1 MSEFINNGS
10 TPLMK
15 QFFEIKHQY
24 PEALLMF
31 QVGDFYEL
39 FFDDAKTAAT
49 FLGITLTARGKNNGD
64 EIPLCGVPVH
74 ALDYYVAKL
83 VKGGFRI
90 AICDQL
96 EESKPGK
103 VVRRGVTRVLTPGTL
118 TDAQLLETKSASYL
132 LSCMPLDEQWGLL
145 FGELMTAQLFATVIS
160 AEQYHVLESELSRFF
175 PDEVILPQHNK
186 IKPLAA
192 HIARLGYCT
201 TLHLS
206 SEQEKKESQ
215 SWIEQQFR
223 SEQVQSINENQSMVE
238 AFSLF
243 YSYLK
248 RNQEQAIDQF
258 KQLHLYKPDDFLQL
272 DRSTAR
278 HLELVK
284 NNQDGTIKNTLFE
297 VMDGAVTGMGSRMIK
312 KWITRPLVKKDA
324 IIQRQEFVQVLLNDN
339 LLRNLF
345 REQLMEIGDIE
356 RVVGRIALSRGMLN
370 DYLSLANAL
379 HLLPSLQ
386 QQLIKIGQL
395 PLARMLVSSIG
406 NYDSITQ
413 LLLSAL
419 NDDASKDWIIKRDF
433 DQQLDY
439 IRGLAE
445 QSNERILALER
456 AEQEKTGIGSLKI
469 RYNQVHGYYIEV
481 TKANSAAVPEY
492 YIRHQTLVGKERFTI
507 PSLKELENEIVAA
520 RAQIESI
527 ENEVFARIKN
537 EVASFVS
544 SLRKTAQALAHLDAL
559 VGFALIAYEN
569 NFSKPEFHDTYDI
582 IIREGRHPIV
592 ARLSEHRFIANDTL
606 LTYEQRLW
614 IITGPNMG
622 GKSTFLRQVALLCI
636 MAQCGSFIPA
646 QSARLPLLDRI
657 FTRIGASD
665 NVAEGKSTFLV
676 EMEETA
682 LICKYATAKSLVILD
697 EVGRGT
703 STFDGLAIAQA
714 VVEYLFSVTG
724 ARCLFA
730 THYHELTHLTE
741 MFSGIVNYHAAN
753 KRVGERMLLLYK
765 MIPGIADGSFGVE
778 VARLAQLP
786 DSIIKRSSEL
796 IAQLKTGSFEKSETK
811 NSEHLLQLMHENQ
824 NLRFQIRQLQQDK
837 LIDRSLDLVI
847 DQINF
852 DELSPKQAFDLL
864 WKLKEHRVQKLNDPE
879 QPVV

>member
-1 MSEFINNGS
+1 
-10 TPLMK
+10 
-15 QFFEIKHQY
+15 
-24 PEALLMF
+24 
-31 QVGDFYEL
+31 
-39 FFDDAKTAAT
+39 
-49 FLGITLTARGKNNGD
+49 
-64 EIPLCGVPVH
+64 
-74 ALDYYVAKL
+74 
-83 VKGGFRI
+83 
-90 AICDQL
+90 
-96 EESKPGK
+96 
-103 VVRRGVTRVLTPGTL
+103 
-118 TDAQLLETKSASYL
+118 
-132 LSCMPLDEQWGLL
+132 
-145 FGELMTAQLFATVIS
+145 MTAQLFATVIT
-160 AEQYHVLESELSRFF
+160 AQQYHVLESELSRFF
-175 PDEVILPQHNK
+175 PDEVILPQQSK
-186 IKPLAA
+186 IKPIAS

-206 SEQEKKESQ
+206 NDQEKEESQ
-215 SWIEQQFR
+215 SWIAQQFR
-223 SEQVQSINENQSMVE
+223 PDQVQSVHENPAIAD

-272 DRSTAR
+272 DRSTSR

-284 NNQDGTIKNTLFE
+284 NNQDGSIKNTLFE
-297 VMDGAVTGMGSRMIK
+297 VMDGAITGMGSRMIK
-312 KWITRPLVKKDA
+312 KWIVRPLVKKEP
-324 IIQRQEFVQVLLNDN
+324 IVHRQEFVEALLGDSSA
-339 LLRNLF
+339 RNLF

-379 HLLPSLQ
+379 HLLPRLQ
-386 QQLIKIGQL
+386 QQLIKLGQL
-395 PLARMLVSSIG
+395 SLTRILTSAIG
-406 NYDSITQ
+406 SYDSIAQ
-413 LLLSAL
+413 LLSSAL
-419 NDDASKDWIIKRDF
+419 NDDVSKDWIIKREF

-439 IRGLAE
+439 IRDLVE
-445 QSNERILALER
+445 QSNERILELER
-456 AEQEKTGIGSLKI
+456 VEQTKTGIGSLKI
-469 RYNQVHGYYIEV
+469 RYNQVHGYYIEI
-481 TKANSAAVPEY
+481 TKANLAAVPEY

-507 PSLKELENEIVAA
+507 PSLKQLENEIVSA
-520 RAQIESI
+520 RTQIETI
-527 ENEVFARIKN
+527 ENQVFMRVKN
-537 EVASFVS
+537 EVAPYVS

-569 NFSKPEFHDTYDI
+569 NFTKPQFHENQDI
-582 IIREGRHPIV
+582 IIYEGRHPIV
-592 ARLSEHRFIANDTL
+592 ARVSEHRFIANDTL
-606 LTYEQRLW
+606 LTPEQRLW

-646 QSARLPLLDRI
+646 KSAQLPLLDRI

-714 VVEYLFSVTG
+714 VVEYLFNVTG

-730 THYHELTHLTE
+730 THYHELTHLSETYP
-741 MFSGIVNYHAAN
+741 GIVNYHAAN

-765 MIPGIADGSFGVE
+765 MVPGIADGSFGVD

-786 DSIIKRSSEL
+786 LSVIKRSMEL
-796 IAQLKTGSFEKSETK
+796 IEQLKIGSVEKNQNK
-811 NSEHLLQLMHENQ
+811 NDEHVAQLMHENH
-824 NLRFQIRQLQQDK
+824 NLRCQIAQVQQSK
-837 LIDRSLDLVI
+837 MIDRSLDTVI

-864 WKLKEHRVQKLNDPE
+864 WKLKEHRVQKLSDRE
-879 QPVV
+879 QSAV